1 MPIERCTTDHLDD
14 WARLRQALWPEST
27 REDHRRELARQL
39 SSGGP
44 GVVAFVSRVTS
55 GEVVGFAE
63 ATLRHDPVNG
73 CDTSPVLF
81 LEGIYVVPA
90 HRRRGV
96 AKSLCEAIEAW
107 GRSLGCTEFGSDA
120 LLDNAA
126 SHAFHSALGF
136 EECERVVVFR
146 KLL

>member
-1 MPIERCTTDHLDD
+1 MRIERCTTDHLDD
-14 WARLRQALWPEST
+14 WYRLRQALWPQSPSG
-27 REDHRRELARQL
+27 DHRHELVNKLCAGTD
-39 SSGGP
+39 SA
-44 GVVAFVSRVTS
+44 VAFVSRMAS

-96 AKSLCEAIEAW
+96 ARSLCEAVEAW
-107 GRSLGCTEFGSDA
+107 GRSFGCTEFGSDA

-136 EECERVVVFR
+136 GECERVVVFR